1 MGLGSAFE
9 KISGAAATL
18 PNAAGFDKDGNLYVA
33 DTGIGGA
40 AFTPPVNVAGGV
52 WMMQAKDRGE
62 TRLFVSPLRVC
73 AAAFPE

>member
-33 DTGIGGA
+33 DTVSEA
-40 AFTPPVNVAGGV
+40 PRSRRPSRWRAGYG
-52 WMMQAKDRGE
+52 
-62 TRLFVSPLRVC
+62 
-73 AAAFPE
+73 